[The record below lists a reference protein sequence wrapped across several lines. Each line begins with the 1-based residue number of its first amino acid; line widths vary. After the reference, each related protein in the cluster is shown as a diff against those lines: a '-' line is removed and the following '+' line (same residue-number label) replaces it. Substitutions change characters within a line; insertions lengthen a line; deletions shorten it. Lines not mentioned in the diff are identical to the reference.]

1 MAVFPVVKG
10 TRLRATRVDACGM
23 PIAGPRSRVVT
34 EGWISLQLS
43 PQMREAEEIEQTNA
57 EGRVCVSDRT
67 PPERKWWNVTLE
79 LCKVDPC
86 LFSMFT
92 DWDLVTAWDGES
104 VGFRDKKRVPADRGV
119 ALEVW
124 TGVGSDDTCEVPTT
138 DDILSSD
145 AGSSLP
151 YGYFVIP
158 VTKEATLG
166 DIEIGATAATFTLTG
181 ITAPG
186 ARWGRGPYNVVGT
199 DVDNTPGRLLTPFKS
214 DQHLH
219 VERTTIAPPNAES
232 GCCPLVL
239 PSPYYGA
246 TAIDVAGPQPA
257 CDAVGTNEEQLVDL
271 GSATAG
277 AVQLTF
283 KGSEPTSNI
292 AFNAASTAVQSA
304 LEALSTIGEGNVT
317 VTGAEPWTVEFVGA
331 LAETNQPLLGGV
343 AIGLTGGTLTITETQ
358 AGGEF

>member
-43 PQMREAEEIEQTNA
+43 PQMRDADEIEQTNA

-67 PPERKWWNVTLE
+67 PPERKWWNATLE

-92 DWDLVTAWDGES
+92 DWELVTDYAGES
-104 VGFRDKKRVPADRGV
+104 VGFSDQKRVPADRGV
-119 ALEVW
+119 AIEVW

-138 DDILSSD
+138 DDILSAS
-145 AGSSLP
+145 GSTLP

-158 VTKEATLG
+158 VIKEATLG
-166 DIEIGATAATFTLTG
+166 DIEIGASAATFTLTG
-181 ITAPG
+181 ITASG
-186 ARWGRGPYNVVGT
+186 ARWGRGPYNVQAT
-199 DVDNTPGRLLTPFKS
+199 DVDNTAGRLLTPFKAT
-214 DQHLH
+214 QHIRVL
-219 VERTTIAPPNAES
+219 RTTVPPPAVEE
-232 GCCPLVL
+232 GCCPLIL

-246 TAIDVAGPQPA
+246 TAIDEAPAQPA
-257 CDAVGTNEEQLVDL
+257 CDAVGTNEEQRIDL
-271 GSATAG
+271 GAATSG
-277 AVQLTF
+277 AITLSF
-283 KGSEPTSNI
+283 KGSAPSASI
-292 AFNAASTAVQSA
+292 AHNAAATAVQTA

-317 VTGAEPWTVEFVGA
+317 VTGAEPWDVEFVGA
-331 LAETNQPLLGGV
+331 LGESKQPLLDGV
-343 AIGLTGGTLTITETQ
+343 ATGLTGGTLTITETVE
-358 AGGEF
+358 GGQF